1 MWGDVVA
8 YLEIIG
14 KQEAAG
20 ALHEAYQAMASRPM
34 PPAYIPDHGD
44 AAGIIRAHSLDPELM
59 RCAFSVSGTL
69 SNDALPWHSR
79 ELVNAVTAREN
90 ECFY

>member
-1 MWGDVVA
+1 VA
-8 YLEIIG
+8 YLRVIG
-14 KQEAAG
+14 KQQAEGDLLA
-20 ALHEAYQAMASRPM
+20 AYQEMDSRQR
-34 PPAYIPDHGD
+34 PAAYQPAHGD

-59 RCAFSVSGTL
+59 RRTFAASGSLNSGELDWDTQ
-69 SNDALPWHSR
+69 